1 MKRTFITLSIP
12 LALILSLSACAG
24 LDVLQTP
31 TDTPFDTPTSSP
43 VSTAEPGTSSTL
55 EISLPANAAQNAFAG
70 IYSRISD
77 GVVSILSFVDLG
89 SEDTPIYPAG
99 QGSGFVYSNEGY
111 IITNQHVI
119 DGADAIEVDF
129 QSGLKVWAEIVGTD
143 PDSDLAVLRVD
154 VPPEE
159 LTPIPLGD
167 SGRIQVGEAVIA
179 IGNPFGL
186 NGTMTTGVISALGR
200 TLASERVAPSGSLFT
215 AGDLIQTDAAIN
227 PGNSGGPLINLQ
239 GEVVGVN
246 RAIRTESF
254 TVTGDAAN
262 SGVGFAIPVNIVRRV
277 VPAIIQDG
285 AFSYP
290 YLGVASLDDGL
301 WNLPTLEMLG
311 LPSDAL
317 GAYITEVTP
326 GGPADRA
333 GLQAGSTRT
342 TIRGLFA
349 GGDLITAIDNTP
361 VANFSELLSYLLN
374 FTEVNQEIE
383 LHVLRDGKE
392 ITLPLIIGARP

>member
-1 MKRTFITLSIP
+1 MKQTIRTIAILITLI
-12 LALILSLSACAG
+12 LALSACSGIRLPETQVVSTSNGINA
-24 LDVLQTP
+24 TP
-31 TDTPFDTPTSSP
+31 TTASVPTTAAPTVSVSP
-43 VSTAEPGTSSTL
+43 VSAGTDLSAIYRS
-55 EISLPANAAQNAFAG
+55 ISP
-70 IYSRISD
+70 
-77 GVVSILSFVDLG
+77 GVVSILSYLDFGGGEEL
-89 SEDTPIYPAG
+89 IYPAG
-99 QGSGFVYSNEGY
+99 QGSGFVFSQDGY

-129 QSGLKVWAEIVGTD
+129 PSGLKVWAEVVGTD
-143 PDSDLAVLRVD
+143 PDSDIAVLHVD
-154 VPPEE
+154 LPIED

-167 SGRIQVGEAVIA
+167 SEQLQVGDAVIA

-186 NGTMTTGVISALGR
+186 AGTMTTGVISALGR

-227 PGNSGGPLINLQ
+227 PGNSGGPLLNLQ

-277 VPAIIQDG
+277 VPAIIAEGEFQ
-285 AFSYP
+285 YP

-301 WNLPTLEMLG
+301 WNLRTLEMLG
-311 LPSDAL
+311 LPPDAL

-326 GGPADRA
+326 GGPADQA
-333 GLQAGSTRT
+333 GLQAGTRRT
-342 TIRGLFA
+342 SIQGLYA
-349 GGDLITAIDNTP
+349 GGDLITAIDNVP

-374 FTEVNQEIE
+374 HTEVNQTIE
-383 LHVLRDGKE
+383 LQVLRDGKE
-392 ITLPLIIGARP
+392 ITINLVIGARP